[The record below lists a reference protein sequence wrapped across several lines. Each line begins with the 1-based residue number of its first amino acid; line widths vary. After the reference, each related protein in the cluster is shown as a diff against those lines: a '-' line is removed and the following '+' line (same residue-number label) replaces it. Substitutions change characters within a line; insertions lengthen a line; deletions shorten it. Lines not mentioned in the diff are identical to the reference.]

1 VITKDYQKN
10 PNMFNVTVH
19 DGRVLE
25 KVKESDLRMHCRLD
39 NAAPRRHSRVEVEVR
54 RGMRKPVRVRG
65 VVMAVNEDETYD
77 ILREDGVHE
86 ERVESTR
93 VFVSANRRVRS
104 NPLATT
110 SSLLNVQPQ
119 RNMRG
124 WLERIFKDRG
134 SAEEGDDDNGRD
146 DSVSYS
152 RSAMGFRPEAVAET
166 GGGGATRRPGRAT
179 SIGEEAERLIST
191 YGRES
196 IRMTGGGRLVSLDDP
211 NFDIDELDESLNSW
225 QSDGGRD
232 SYSSDEDSGFSDDH
246 GF

>member
-1 VITKDYQKN
+1 MITKDYQKN

-39 NAAPRRHSRVEVEVR
+39 NAAPRRHSRVEVEVQ

-104 NPLATT
+104 NPQATT
-110 SSLLNVQPQ
+110 SSLLNGQPQ

-134 SAEEGDDDNGRD
+134 TAVEGDDDNGRD

-166 GGGGATRRPGRAT
+166 AWRRGCYKAARSGNFNWRRGGKAGFYIRSRIYKNDWWWA
-179 SIGEEAERLIST
+179 ISKF
-191 YGRES
+191 R
-196 IRMTGGGRLVSLDDP
+196 
-211 NFDIDELDESLNSW
+211 
-225 QSDGGRD
+225 
-232 SYSSDEDSGFSDDH
+232 
-246 GF
+246 

>member
-39 NAAPRRHSRVEVEVR
+39 NAAPRRHSRVEVEVQ

-86 ERVESTR
+86 ERVESPR
-93 VFVSANRRVRS
+93 VFVLANRRVRS

-110 SSLLNVQPQ
+110 SSLLNRRPQ

-134 SAEEGDDDNGRD
+134 NAEEGDDDNGTED
-146 DSVSYS
+146 PVSYS
-152 RSAMGFRPEAVAET
+152 MSAMGSRLEAAAET
-166 GGGGATRRPGRAT
+166 GGGVATRRPCRAT
-179 SIGEEAERLIST
+179 SIGEEAERLVST

-211 NFDIDELDESLNSW
+211 DFDIDELDESLNSW

-232 SYSSDEDSGFSDDH
+232 SHSSDEDSGFSDD